1 MTYDVVKTGV
11 EAGALSVLGLFFD
24 IDEARVYI
32 YDSDQK
38 RFLTVDEIPE
48 A

>member
-1 MTYDVVKTGV
+1 MTYEVVKSAV
-11 EAGALSVLGLFFD
+11 DAGTLSILGLFFD

-32 YDSDQK
+32 YDTEQK